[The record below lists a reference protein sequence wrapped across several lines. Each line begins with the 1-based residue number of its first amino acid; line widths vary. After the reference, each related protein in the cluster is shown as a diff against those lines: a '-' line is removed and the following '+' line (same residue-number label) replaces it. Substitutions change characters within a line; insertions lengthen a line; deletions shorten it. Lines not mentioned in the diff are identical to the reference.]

1 MAKASIRL
9 VETSAQIQK
18 KVERALR
25 SEINKVLAT
34 SAKSIEAK
42 VRPII
47 QGALTNSPEIQS
59 LNGGTLAAD
68 FGLTSNPGNQI
79 VSAVVA
85 SLNVRAERGK
95 GKILGGIVVELQ
107 PTDFSNLLGLSVAE
121 QQIDGGAIP
130 WLYWLLTQGDTII
143 IANYGVEYG
152 QFGRTN
158 EARMSE
164 KFAPFKVDSNFS
176 GTTENNFITR
186 AVDKVSK
193 QIRQAIQGSI

>member
-1 MAKASIRL
+1 MARASVRI

-18 KVERALR
+18 KVEGALR
-25 SEINKVLAT
+25 GEINTILAT

-59 LNGGTLAAD
+59 LNRGTLAAD

-85 SLNVRAERGK
+85 SLSVRAERGK
-95 GKILGGIVVELQ
+95 GKNLGGIVVELQ
-107 PTDFSNLLGLSVAE
+107 PTNYSNLLGLSVAE
-121 QQIDGGAIP
+121 QQINGGAIP

-152 QFGRTN
+152 QFGRTG

-164 KFAPFKVDSNFS
+164 QFAPFKVDSNFS

-193 QIRQAIQGSI
+193 QIQQAIQGSI

>member
-1 MAKASIRL
+1 MAKSTIRL
-9 VETSAQIQK
+9 VDTSTQIQK

-25 SEINKVLAT
+25 SEVSKVLAK
-34 SAKSIEAK
+34 SVKSIEAK
-42 VRPII
+42 IKPII

-79 VSAVVA
+79 VTAIVST
-85 SLNVRAERGK
+85 LHVRAERGK
-95 GKILGGIVVELQ
+95 GKNLGGVIVELQ
-107 PTDFSNLLGLSVAE
+107 PTDYANLLGLPAAE
-121 QQIDGGAIP
+121 QQIDGGSIP

-152 QFGRTN
+152 QFGRTG

-176 GTTENNFITR
+176 GTPENNFITR
-186 AVDKVSK
+186 AVNTVSK